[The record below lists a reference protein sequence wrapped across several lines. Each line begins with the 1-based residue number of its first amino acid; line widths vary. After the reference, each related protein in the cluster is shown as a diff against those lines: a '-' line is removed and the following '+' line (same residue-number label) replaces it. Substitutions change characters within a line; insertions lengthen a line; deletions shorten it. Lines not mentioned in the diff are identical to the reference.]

1 MTLNE
6 THDPDLESWVESA
19 NAPDSDF
26 PIQNL
31 PFCVFR
37 HGGNAPHVGVGIG
50 DQIMDVADAPSLNAL
65 MSDGRAACS
74 GLRLMASRALRAG
87 NPNPPRHL
95 LRSEEH
101 TSELQSRQYL
111 V

>member
-65 MSDGRAACS
+65 MADGRAACS
-74 GLRLMASRALRAG
+74 GLRLMA
-87 NPNPPRHL
+87 
-95 LRSEEH
+95 RSEEH
-101 TSELQSRQYL
+101 TSELQSRENL
-111 V
+111 VCRLLLEKKKKK